1 MTTIQEA
8 KTRVG
13 EILPS
18 ISGILTSIYPPK
30 TGTNNNGA
38 WSLQNGEISQN
49 GDKIKVCF
57 SNREVI
63 DSSRQGSAIALES
76 KGTKF
81 GLKGVLVKEETHKG
95 QTYIQLR
102 ITGTAVISFPNSS
115 PQREAPEPQ
124 EGGEDFDPMP
134 PPKPTQNAPK
144 ASTGTNCTPVGIE
157 KARHR
162 FMQYANLYQMA
173 WNAAS
178 FLAESSEWDNA
189 TAKDVATTFFIQ
201 GTKEGLVDTMPK
213 NGPIGSVVKGEPEN
227 EDDMSKE
234 DLF

>member
-30 TGTNNNGA
+30 TGTNDNGA

-63 DSSRQGSAIALES
+63 YSSRQGSAINLES

-81 GLKGVLVKEETHKG
+81 GLKGVLVKEETYKG

-102 ITGTAVISFPNSS
+102 ITGTAIISFPNSNVKS
-115 PQREAPEPQ
+115 ADPEPRGR
-124 EGGEDFDPMP
+124 EVDFDPMP
-134 PPKPTQNAPK
+134 PPPKPTQTQPK
-144 ASTGTNCTPVGIE
+144 ANPNPCIE

-201 GTKEGLVDTMPK
+201 GTKEGLVDTMPA
-213 NGPIGSVVKGEPEN
+213 NGPIGAQPRGEAEN
-227 EDDMSKE
+227 EEDMSKE